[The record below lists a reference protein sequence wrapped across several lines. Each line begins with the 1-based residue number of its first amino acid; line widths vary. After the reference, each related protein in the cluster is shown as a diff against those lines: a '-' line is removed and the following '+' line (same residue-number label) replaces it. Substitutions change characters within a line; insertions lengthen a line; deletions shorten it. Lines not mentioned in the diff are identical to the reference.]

1 MAATRSAYQGCLL
14 GLAVGDA
21 MGFPVDRKSWREI
34 RSDYGPNGLMG
45 YDLVNGYADITSHTQ
60 LCAFTCN
67 GLLLGL
73 TRGQLQGRMAPF
85 VRYIALSQK
94 EWAAAQRRYSGL
106 QRTYCWVYWVEE
118 FRRRRCTDNRMT
130 DTLALDHIGTL
141 EEPVNRLDG
150 PDSLAAAV
158 AVGMF
163 AQPLR
168 MGPSERDRLGAEAV
182 ALTYGNPKAFLSGAV
197 VANLISAVL
206 EDQDTPLEQLV
217 YRALEAAEAQ
227 FAHEYPQIREVAYGV
242 RHAILLAAE
251 HRDHQQAMESLVC
264 ANAPQVLAG
273 AVYALLAC
281 GGDFD
286 AAMITAVNHSGRSSA
301 VASLVGAV
309 LGARMGLEA
318 LPEFYLECLE
328 VRGVLGDLAD
338 DVMSGCPMER
348 RGGTFDLD
356 WDRKYLQ
363 GER

>member
-1 MAATRSAYQGCLL
+1 MAASRSAYQGCLL

-34 RSDYGPNGLMG
+34 RADYGPNGLLG

-94 EWAAAQRRYSGL
+94 EWANAQRRYSTL
-106 QRTYCWVYWVEE
+106 QRTYCWVYWVDE
-118 FRRRRCTDNRMT
+118 FRRRRCTDNRMM
-130 DTLALDHIGTL
+130 DTLARDHIGTL
-141 EEPVNRLDG
+141 EEPINRLDG
-150 PDSLAAAV
+150 PDSIASAV

-168 MGPSERDRLGAEAV
+168 MSSRERDRLGAEAV
-182 ALTYGNPKAFLSGAV
+182 ALTYGNPMAFLSGAV
-197 VANLISAVL
+197 VAHLISAAL
-206 EDQDTPLEQLV
+206 ADQETSLEQLV
-217 YRALEAAEAQ
+217 YEAVEAAEAQ
-227 FAHEYPQIREVAYGV
+227 FSRDYPQIREVVYGV
-242 RHAILLAAE
+242 RHAIHLVKE
-251 HRDHQQAMESLVC
+251 RRNHQAAMETLVC
-264 ANAPQVLAG
+264 GNSAQVLAG
-273 AVYALLAC
+273 AVYAMLAC
-281 GGDFD
+281 GDDFD

-301 VASLVGAV
+301 VAALVGAV
-309 LGARMGLEA
+309 LGARLGVEA

-328 VRGVLGDLAD
+328 VGGVLADLAD

>member
-1 MAATRSAYQGCLL
+1 MAASRSAYQGCLL

-21 MGFPVDRKSWREI
+21 MGFPVDTKKWREI
-34 RSDYGPNGLMG
+34 RSDYGPNGLLG

-85 VRYIALSQK
+85 IRYIALSHK
-94 EWAAAQRRYSGL
+94 EWANAQRRFSTI
-106 QRTYCWVYWVEE
+106 QRTYCWVWWVEE
-118 FRRRRCTDNRMT
+118 LRRRRCTDNRMP
-130 DTLALDHIGTL
+130 DTLAGDRIGTL
-141 EEPVNRLDG
+141 EEPINRLDG
-150 PDSLAAAV
+150 PGSIAAAV

-168 MGPSERDRLGAEAV
+168 MSESERDHLGAEAV
-182 ALTYGNPKAFLSGAV
+182 ALTYGSPKAFLPGAV

-206 EDQDTPLEQLV
+206 RDRETPLENLI
-217 YRALEAAEAQ
+217 YSALEDVENQ
-227 FAHEYPQIREVAYGV
+227 FSHDFPRTREILYTV
-242 RHAILLAAE
+242 RQAMHLAGE
-251 HRDHQQAMESLVC
+251 NRDRQMTMESLGCETGV
-264 ANAPQVLAG
+264 QVLAG
-273 AVYALLAC
+273 AVYTLMTC

-301 VASLVGAV
+301 VAALVGAI
-309 LGARMGLEA
+309 LGARLGVEA

-328 VRGVLGDLAD
+328 VTGALSDLAD